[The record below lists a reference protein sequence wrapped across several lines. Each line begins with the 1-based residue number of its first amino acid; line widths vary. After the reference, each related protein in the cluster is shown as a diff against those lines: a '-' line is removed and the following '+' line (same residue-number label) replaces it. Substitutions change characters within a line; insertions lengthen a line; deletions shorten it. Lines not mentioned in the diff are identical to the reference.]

1 MINLKQIIAVTLT
14 ATAVAATAIVSASA
28 LDTQK
33 YDLNDDGRF
42 DVQDVTY
49 LQIKIAGDGE
59 LTDNQ
64 KKIADY
70 NNDGKIDVQDVT
82 SAQMLI
88 SGGETPTQPATQP
101 ATQPTTVQPTSQPQP
116 TTQPSG
122 SASYNKEFADKVIEL
137 VNAARAK
144 EGLSPLTKD
153 TTLTNLSNIR
163 SKETA
168 TLFSHQRP
176 DGTSWSMVLKQNNV
190 SYTSAAENIAAG
202 QNTPEAVVKEWMNS
216 PSHRANIMNS
226 KYNKIGV
233 SCYVDQNAPYRYY
246 WEQLFIKG

>member
-1 MINLKQIIAVTLT
+1 
-14 ATAVAATAIVSASA
+14 
-28 LDTQK
+28 
-33 YDLNDDGRF
+33 
-42 DVQDVTY
+42 
-49 LQIKIAGDGE
+49 
-59 LTDNQ
+59 
-64 KKIADY
+64 
-70 NNDGKIDVQDVT
+70 
-82 SAQMLI
+82 MLI

-101 ATQPTTVQPTSQPQP
+101 TTVQPTSQP
-116 TTQPSG
+116 QPSG

-216 PSHRANIMNS
+216 PSHRASIMNS

>member
-1 MINLKQIIAVTLT
+1 MKNLKQIIAVTLT

-101 ATQPTTVQPTSQPQP
+101 TTVQPTSQPQP

-153 TTLTNLSNIR
+153 TTLTKLSNIR

-202 QNTPEAVVKEWMNS
+202 QNTRS
-216 PSHRANIMNS
+216 CS
-226 KYNKIGV
+226 KRMDEFSVAQSKHN
-233 SCYVDQNAPYRYY
+233 
-246 WEQLFIKG
+246 EQQI

>member
-49 LQIKIAGDGE
+49 L
-59 LTDNQ
+59 
-64 KKIADY
+64 
-70 NNDGKIDVQDVT
+70 DVT

-88 SGGETPTQPATQP
+88 SGGETPTQP

-153 TTLTNLSNIR
+153 TTLTNLSKIR